1 MSNIT
6 VVADDVELDAPT
18 LVEGLPGLGL
28 VGKIATD
35 HLVEEFDMT
44 YYAGIDCDGIP
55 QIAVYQDDDREL
67 LPPVRL
73 YADEER
79 NLVAL
84 RSDVP
89 VSPDSAPEFATC
101 VTSWIESNDATPL
114 FLSGL
119 PHQKQADEVPSLY
132 GVATGDAGTLLDDH
146 DISAPNETG
155 AVSGPTGALLHRA
168 GKEKLDAVGLVV
180 QSDPQ
185 FPDPEAS
192 RILIEKGI
200 GPLADVDANTDD
212 LVERAED
219 IRQQKEQLAQRMQQA
234 ESEESSQAQPL
245 RMFH

>member
-6 VVADDVELDAPT
+6 VVAEDIELDAPT
-18 LVEGLPGLGL
+18 LIEGLPGLGL

-35 HLVEEFDMT
+35 HIVEEFDMT

-55 QIAVYQDDDREL
+55 EIAVYDGDDREL

-84 RSDVP
+84 KSDVP
-89 VSPDSAPEFATC
+89 VSADGSPQFAKC
-101 VTSWIESNDATPL
+101 VSSWIQSKDATPL
-114 FLSGL
+114 YLSGL
-119 PHQKQADEVPSLY
+119 PHQKEAGTVPELY
-132 GVATGDAGTLLDDH
+132 GVSTGDMGDLLDDRGI
-146 DISAPNETG
+146 DFPNETG

-168 GKEKLDAVGLVV
+168 GKLGLDAIGLIV

-185 FPDPEAS
+185 FPDPAAAQV
-192 RILIEKGI
+192 LIKDGI
-200 GPLADVDANTDD
+200 APITDIDVDTDD

-219 IRQQKEQLAQRMQQA
+219 IREQKEQLAQRMQQA

-245 RMFH
+245 RMFQ

>member
-6 VVADDVELDAPT
+6 VVAEDIELDAPT
-18 LVEGLPGLGL
+18 LIEGLPGLGL

-35 HLVEEFDMT
+35 HIVEQFDMT
-44 YYAGIDCDGIP
+44 YYAGLDCSGIP
-55 QIAVYQDDDREL
+55 EIAVYEGDGREL

-84 RSDVP
+84 KSDVP
-89 VSPDSAPEFATC
+89 VSAESSPQFANC
-101 VTSWIESNDATPL
+101 VSSWVQSRDATPL
-114 FLSGL
+114 YLSGL
-119 PHQKQADEVPSLY
+119 PHQKQSGDVPELY
-132 GVATGDAGTLLDDH
+132 GVATGEASSLLDDRNI
-146 DISAPNETG
+146 DFPSETG
-155 AVSGPTGALLHRA
+155 AISGPTGALLHRA
-168 GKEKLDAVGLVV
+168 GKLGLDSIGLIV

-185 FPDPEAS
+185 FPDPEAA
-192 RILIEKGI
+192 RTLIKDGI
-200 GPLADVDANTDD
+200 APLADVEVNTDD

-245 RMFH
+245 RMFQ

>member
-6 VVADDVELDAPT
+6 VVDEDIELSAPT

-35 HLVEEFDMT
+35 HLVEEFGMT

-55 QIAVYQDDDREL
+55 EIAVYEGGDRNL

-84 RSDVP
+84 KSDVP
-89 VSPDSAPEFATC
+89 VSAGNSPQFAKC
-101 VTSWIESNDATPL
+101 VSSWVESHDATPL
-114 FLSGL
+114 YLSGL
-119 PHQKQADEVPSLY
+119 PHQKQTGEVPELY
-132 GVATGDAGTLLDDH
+132 GVATGEAAPALDDH
-146 DISAPNETG
+146 NINSPNETG
-155 AVSGPTGALLHRA
+155 AISGPTGALLNRA
-168 GKEKLDAVGLVV
+168 AKLELDALGLVV

-185 FPDPEAS
+185 FPDPEAA
-192 RILIEKGI
+192 RILIKDGI
-200 GPLADVDANTDD
+200 APIADIEVDTDD

-219 IRQQKEQLAQRMQQA
+219 IREQKEQLAQRMQQA
-234 ESEESSQAQPL
+234 EEEESSQAKPL
-245 RMFH
+245 RMFQ